1 MRVETDYSNVNQNVD
16 KGSKTIS
23 HSSSNASGSGA
34 VGAFALD
41 ISGVVT
47 DNKAYGGQGKT
58 AEDVMQ
64 EAGAIDVAQ

>member
-47 DNKAYGGQGKT
+47 DNKAY
-58 AEDVMQ
+58 
-64 EAGAIDVAQ
+64 